1 MSVLDRLNHVFRD
14 VLENDLIKLD
24 PSTTAADIEEWDSL
38 SHVRI
43 VLAVE
48 QEFKLR
54 LKAGEISGL
63 EDVGAFVALL
73 ERKLAA

>member
-1 MSVLDRLNHVFRD
+1 MNLIDRLNDVFCD
-14 VLENDLIKLD
+14 VLENDSIKLE
-24 PSTTAADIEEWDSL
+24 PATTAADIEEWDSL
-38 SHVRI
+38 SHVQI
-43 VLAVE
+43 ILAVE

-63 EDVGAFVALL
+63 ENVGAFVALL

>member
-1 MSVLDRLNHVFRD
+1 MSVLDRLNRVFRD
-14 VLENDLIKLD
+14 VLENDLIMLN
-24 PSTTAADIEEWDSL
+24 PNTTAADIEEWDSL

-63 EDVGAFVALL
+63 ENVGAFVALL
-73 ERKLAA
+73 ERKLTA

>member
-1 MSVLDRLNHVFRD
+1 MSVLDRLNRVFRD
-14 VLENDLIKLD
+14 VLENNLIMLN
-24 PSTTAADIEEWDSL
+24 PNTTAADIEEWDSL

-63 EDVGAFVALL
+63 ENVGAFVALL

>member
-1 MSVLDRLNHVFRD
+1 MSVLDRLNRVFRD
-14 VLENDLIKLD
+14 VLENDLIMLN
-24 PSTTAADIEEWDSL
+24 PNTTAADIEEWDSL

-63 EDVGAFVALL
+63 ENVGAFVALL

>member
-1 MSVLDRLNHVFRD
+1 MSVLDRLNRVFRD
-14 VLENDLIKLD
+14 ALENDLIMLN
-24 PSTTAADIEEWDSL
+24 PNTTAADIEEWDSL

-63 EDVGAFVALL
+63 ENVGAFVALL

>member
-1 MSVLDRLNHVFRD
+1 MSVLDRLNRVFCD
-14 VLENDLIKLD
+14 VLENDFIKLD
-24 PSTTAADIEEWDSL
+24 PNTTAADIEEWDSI
-38 SHVRI
+38 SHVQI

-48 QEFKLR
+48 KEFKVR

-63 EDVGAFVALL
+63 ENVGAFTALL

>member
-43 VLAVE
+43 VLAAE

-63 EDVGAFVALL
+63 ENVGAFVALL

>member
-1 MSVLDRLNHVFRD
+1 MSVLDRLNRVFRD
-14 VLENDLIKLD
+14 VLENDFIILN

-38 SHVRI
+38 SHVQI
-43 VLAVE
+43 ILAVE

-54 LKAGEISGL
+54 LRAGEISSL
-63 EDVGAFVALL
+63 ENVGAFVALL